1 MEKRAK
7 GITLGLHETGAKDK
21 YIAPRAIMLGSLNG
35 GLGSCEPGSGA
46 QTGSCTTGSRDIP
59 NCENGT
65 GASGNCDVM
74 GNSAYATCENGPYA
88 VSKCETGS

>member
-7 GITLGLHETGAKDK
+7 GITLGVYKIRAKDK

-35 GLGSCEPGSGA
+35 TLGNCEPGSGA
-46 QTGSCTTGSRDIP
+46 QAGSCTTGSSDTP

-65 GASGNCDVM
+65 GASGNCDGM
-74 GNSAYATCENGPYA
+74 GNSAYATCENGHYA
-88 VSKCETGS
+88 ASKCETGS